1 VFGLKRGS
9 KHFFHEQRGSSI
21 VLVGLALFVLL
32 AVMAL
37 VVDGGTVFIERS
49 HLQKTANAAVLSGAQ
64 ELTHQQADV
73 TSVIQTIL
81 QRHQELA
88 SLQSSAIQMGQKV
101 NVQLAK
107 TVSLGF
113 SKLLGKDAVTVAA
126 NAAAQ
131 IMPMGSATGA
141 APLGIDDSIVL
152 QFGQQYKLKVDQ
164 TGVVSGYFGILALGG
179 TGAKTYEDNLMHGYS
194 NEVQVGDIIDTQTG
208 NIAGDTRQ
216 AVQYRV
222 DSSPYVSG
230 DTSHPDDPR
239 IILVP
244 VYKPY
249 SFTSNQMK
257 QIQVTGF
264 AYFYISDPM
273 SSKDTSITGM
283 FIKKTGIG
291 TAKPG
296 SLDKGAYTIRLT
308 E

>member
-1 VFGLKRGS
+1 VM
-9 KHFFHEQRGSSI
+9 
-21 VLVGLALFVLL
+21 VGLAFLVLL
-32 AVMAL
+32 AAMAL
-37 VVDGGTVFIERS
+37 VVDGGTVYVERS

-64 ELTHQQADV
+64 ELTHQQEAV
-73 TSVIQTIL
+73 TNVIQTIL
-81 QRHQELA
+81 QRHEETA
-88 SLQSSAIQMGQKV
+88 SLQSSAINMGQNV
-101 NVQLAK
+101 SVQLSK

-113 SKLLGKDAVTVAA
+113 SKLLGMDTVTVAA
-126 NAAAQ
+126 NAAAL
-131 IMPMGSATGA
+131 ITPIGSATGA

-164 TGVVSGYFGILALGG
+164 TGVVAGNFGILALGG
-179 TGAKTYEDNLMHGYS
+179 PGANTYEDNLMHGYS

-249 SFTSNQMK
+249 DFTSNQMK
-257 QIQVTGF
+257 QIEVTGF
-264 AYFYISDPM
+264 AYFYITDPM
-273 SSKDTSITGM
+273 SSQDTSITGM
-283 FIKKTGIG
+283 FIKKTGAG
-291 TAKPG
+291 AAKPG
-296 SLDKGAYTIRLT
+296 ASDRGAYTIRLT

>member
-1 VFGLKRGS
+1 VFELKSRL
-9 KHFFHEQRGSSI
+9 KQFHHEQGGSSI
-21 VLVGLALFVLL
+21 VLAGLALLVLL
-32 AVMAL
+32 AAMAL
-37 VVDGGTVFIERS
+37 VVDGGTVFVERS

-64 ELTHQQADV
+64 ELTHQQAAV
-73 TSVIQTIL
+73 TGVIQTIL
-81 QRHQELA
+81 QRHNEA
-88 SLQSSAIQMGQKV
+88 TSLQSSAINMGQNV
-101 NVQLAK
+101 SVQLAK
-107 TVSLGF
+107 TVPLGF
-113 SKLLGKDAVTVAA
+113 SKLLGKDTVTVAA

-131 IMPMGSATGA
+131 ITPIGSATGA

-164 TGVVSGYFGILALGG
+164 TGVASGYFGILALGG
-179 TGAKTYEDNLMHGYS
+179 PGANTYEDNLMHGYS
-194 NEVQVGDIIDTQTG
+194 NEIQVGDIIDTQTG
-208 NIAGDTRQ
+208 NIAGDTRD
-216 AVQYRV
+216 AVQYRI

-230 DTSHPDDPR
+230 DTSHPDDSR

-249 SFTSNQMK
+249 DFTSNQMK

-283 FIKKTGIG
+283 FIKKTGAG
-291 TAKPG
+291 VAKPG
-296 SLDKGAYTIRLT
+296 ARDKGAYTIRLT

>member
-1 VFGLKRGS
+1 MRGS
-9 KHFFHEQRGSSI
+9 KQFLQEQGGSSI
-21 VLVGLALFVLL
+21 VLVGLAMLMLL
-32 AVMAL
+32 AAMAL

-73 TSVIQTIL
+73 NGVIQTIL
-81 QRHQELA
+81 QRHQESS
-88 SLQSSAIQMGQKV
+88 SLQSSAIQMGQNV
-101 NVQLAK
+101 RVQLAK
-107 TVSLGF
+107 TVPLGF
-113 SKLLGKDAVTVAA
+113 AKLLGMNTVTVAA

-131 IMPMGSATGA
+131 ITPIGSATGA

-152 QFGQQYKLKVDQ
+152 QFGQQYNLKVDQ
-164 TGVVSGYFGILALGG
+164 TGVVAGNFGILALGG
-179 TGAKTYEDNLMHGYS
+179 SGAKTYEDNLMHGYS
-194 NEVQVGDIIDTQTG
+194 NEIQVGDIIDTQTG
-208 NIAGDTRQ
+208 NIAGDTRD
-216 AVQYRV
+216 AVQYRI
-222 DSSPYVSG
+222 DSSPYVTG

-239 IILVP
+239 IILIP

-249 SFTSNQMK
+249 DFTSNQMK

-273 SSKDTSITGM
+273 SSNDTSITGM
-283 FIKKTGIG
+283 FIKKTGVG

-296 SLDKGAYTIRLT
+296 ASDKGAYTIRLT